1 MKIISKYVA
10 VALVMAN
17 LAMGQLFINEI
28 DYDQPG
34 ADSAEFL
41 EIAGPAGTY
50 TNVTVELVNGNT
62 TPGSVYRTVDI
73 PSLTLEDETDGYGF
87 FVIGAATVSNVDL
100 TPSGWPTENI
110 IQNGAPDAIVLKIN
124 GSIVDAV
131 SYEGTMN
138 DEEGNPM
145 EMATPAGV
153 EAINDDDGNNVSIQ
167 RMGLKGSPWQVALP
181 TPGAVNV
188 DQVFEEVNYPPVARA
203 GKDQTVR
210 VDEAVTLDGSES
222 SDPDGTVEAYSWT
235 QLSGP
240 SVTLSGA
247 NTAIATF
254 TAPASAAE
262 LSFRLEVTDNEG
274 ATGDDTVSV
283 KVVELTESKIIIS
296 EYVEGSSGQNKYLEI
311 ANIGEESVDLN
322 GEGFTL
328 GQAVNGSGNIAD
340 LVFTD
345 WGHLNILEPGEVIVL
360 AASGHDYYASPDTTL
375 AYPSVLHF
383 NGNDAVALL
392 QSGVIVDMVGDPN
405 SDDYIIQ
412 DMTLRRKSSVTTG
425 NPVFNW
431 EEWQQLPDTDVSG
444 LGMHGGADAPS
455 FENAVRF
462 PEFVTSL
469 NAIEVSIDIVPAEN
483 APAITAMDIEY
494 GTGGSFLNTVGT
506 GNTWNDHDNTWMGEI
521 PAQAGDQ
528 KINYRFVAIDADG
541 NEHRSGAYYVLI
553 ASATPTPISD
563 IHDNL
568 EAWDGE
574 IKTIRGVMTIGVNVI
589 QTGRTNA
596 YIQDT
601 SGKGLNLYDPEAYP
615 ELERGVDVTV
625 VGEVDLYYTTI
636 EVKNFEYKIN
646 ATGQELPEPAEITVE
661 QANSDE
667 WEGTLIK
674 VIGTVSSID
683 TYSNNTVVTI
693 TDGASEL
700 EVVFWNSTGIDIAA
714 LEVEKMASFIGVGGQ
729 YSSKYQ
735 LTVGYQDD
743 FSVITG
749 LVEDNKNLP
758 EVFELRPAYP
768 NPFNAR
774 ATISWSLPEAADL
787 TVDVIN
793 LTGRVVETL
802 HQGYQEAGVY
812 NHTWNA
818 DGFASGIYVVRMR
831 AADRVFHQ
839 KLVLLK

>member
-1 MKIISKYVA
+1 
-10 VALVMAN
+10 
-17 LAMGQLFINEI
+17 
-28 DYDQPG
+28 
-34 ADSAEFL
+34 
-41 EIAGPAGTY
+41 
-50 TNVTVELVNGNT
+50 
-62 TPGSVYRTVDI
+62 
-73 PSLTLEDETDGYGF
+73 
-87 FVIGAATVSNVDL
+87 
-100 TPSGWPTENI
+100 
-110 IQNGAPDAIVLKIN
+110 
-124 GSIVDAV
+124 
-131 SYEGTMN
+131 
-138 DEEGNPM
+138 
-145 EMATPAGV
+145 
-153 EAINDDDGNNVSIQ
+153 
-167 RMGLKGSPWQVALP
+167 
-181 TPGAVNV
+181 
-188 DQVFEEVNYPPVARA
+188 
-203 GKDQTVR
+203 
-210 VDEAVTLDGSES
+210 
-222 SDPDGTVEAYSWT
+222 
-235 QLSGP
+235 
-240 SVTLSGA
+240 
-247 NTAIATF
+247 
-254 TAPASAAE
+254 
-262 LSFRLEVTDNEG
+262 
-274 ATGDDTVSV
+274 
-283 KVVELTESKIIIS
+283 
-296 EYVEGSSGQNKYLEI
+296 
-311 ANIGEESVDLN
+311 
-322 GEGFTL
+322 
-328 GQAVNGSGNIAD
+328 
-340 LVFTD
+340 
-345 WGHLNILEPGEVIVL
+345 
-360 AASGHDYYASPDTTL
+360 
-375 AYPSVLHF
+375 
-383 NGNDAVALL
+383 
-392 QSGVIVDMVGDPN
+392 
-405 SDDYIIQ
+405 
-412 DMTLRRKSSVTTG
+412 
-425 NPVFNW
+425 
-431 EEWQQLPDTDVSG
+431 
-444 LGMHGGADAPS
+444 
-455 FENAVRF
+455 
-462 PEFVTSL
+462 
-469 NAIEVSIDIVPAEN
+469 
-483 APAITAMDIEY
+483 
-494 GTGGSFLNTVGT
+494 
-506 GNTWNDHDNTWMGEI
+506 EI